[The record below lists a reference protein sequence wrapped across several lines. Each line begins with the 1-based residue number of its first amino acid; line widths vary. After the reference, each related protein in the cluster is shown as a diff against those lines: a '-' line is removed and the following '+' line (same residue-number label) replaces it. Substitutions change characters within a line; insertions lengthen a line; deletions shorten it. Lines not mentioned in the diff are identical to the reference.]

1 MNFDTPDHLLL
12 NTDAA
17 GSSSNDFTYQPVG
30 DGSNA
35 PAFLPTFLP
44 NSGDYSGTANNDPAN
59 FAAFQFAA
67 AQQWPI
73 SGEMGPAF
81 SNFAAAQQMM
91 FSSAIS
97 AATQQQ
103 YSGLHIGQGKVN
115 LVIKY

>member
-1 MNFDTPDHLLL
+1 MNFNTPDHLLL
-12 NTDAA
+12 NTSDAA
-17 GSSSNDFTYQPVG
+17 GSTSNDFAYPPVV
-30 DGSNA
+30 DGTNA
-35 PAFLPTFLP
+35 PAFLPTFLH
-44 NSGDYSGTANNDPAN
+44 NSGEYSATANNDPAN

-73 SGEMGPAF
+73 GGEMGPAF

-103 YSGLHIGQGKVN
+103 YSGLHIGHGK
-115 LVIKY
+115 KSTFK